1 MSRYILFAYTVSQ
14 LIISKR
20 GVSGRR
26 LASEG
31 MSHIALGI
39 FWFCFFVFFLFCFV
53 FCFFVLFCLFVCLF
67 VLHKR
72 VFTLTLR
79 AHY

>member
-14 LIISKR
+14 LSKR

-39 FWFCFFVFFLFCFV
+39 FLFCFFVFLFCFV
-53 FCFFVLFCLFVCLF
+53 FLFFFVLFVCLF
-67 VLHKR
+67 V
-72 VFTLTLR
+72 F
-79 AHY
+79 A

>member
-39 FWFCFFVFFLFCFV
+39 FLFCFV
-53 FCFFVLFCLFVCLF
+53 FLFFVLFCLFVCLF